1 MQHART
7 ARELL
12 QLVSRWEPFLLSL
25 PSDVGDRKAGSRW
38 TAKELVGHL
47 VDSAINHHQL
57 WVRLH
62 DGDLVF
68 PRYAQDEWVARAGYA
83 DFPWQDLV
91 RLWAGHNRL
100 LASVAMQIPI
110 ASLHH
115 RWIDG
120 ERDLKDLLEHYL
132 DHTRHHLA
140 VIEGAL
146 D

>member
-1 MQHART
+1 MQHAKA
-7 ARELL
+7 ARDIL
-12 QLVSRWEPFLLSL
+12 QIVSRWEPFLLDL
-25 PSDVGDRKAGSRW
+25 PSTLGDKTAGARW
-38 TAKELVGHL
+38 TVKQIVGHL

-62 DGDLVF
+62 DGDIAF
-68 PRYAQDEWVARAGYA
+68 PRYAQDPWVERAGYA

-100 LASVAMQIPI
+100 LASVAMQIPLE
-110 ASLHH
+110 ALQH
-115 RWIDG
+115 RWAEG
-120 ERDLKDLLEHYL
+120 ECDLKALLGHYT
-132 DHTRHHLA
+132 DHLRHHLS